1 MRLVASTLVSR
12 VVRHDEPSVSPSGP
26 TLWTHCR
33 TPRSTVVVMEKD
45 TGGVLLG
52 TVERVA
58 FPSLLGSG
66 EAEMVVRDEDGEEV
80 VPVLERV

>member
-1 MRLVASTLVSR
+1 
-12 VVRHDEPSVSPSGP
+12 
-26 TLWTHCR
+26 
-33 TPRSTVVVMEKD
+33 MEKD